1 MWIHIEKNFELNEKY
16 KNGCSSLKTHR
27 ISTTIWQKHWE
38 LLKKNTEELGIQQK
52 VLELALESL
61 ENSSKQSPEL
71 TREERT
77 WLTQRSMKTICST
90 LKDSLKVLLET
101 ADIEMF
107 NEHLNR
113 YKPLEYTMEY
123 YFQKPLKE
131 MSLKEVIDGVVIM
144 GGMSNWFD
152 TIDYTD
158 EGNHYTMLIT
168 HSLGLNNS
176 KLNRMGIESLF
187 ETYGAKVESTISE
200 KTIFMKMFKTNN

>member
-1 MWIHIEKNFELNEKY
+1 
-16 KNGCSSLKTHR
+16 LKTHR
-27 ISTTIWQKHWE
+27 ISTTISQKHWE
-38 LLKKNTEELGIQQK
+38 LLKKHTEEYETQQK

-77 WLTQRSMKTICST
+77 WLTQRSMKTICSI

-101 ADIEMF
+101 ADIELF
-107 NEHLNR
+107 KEYLNK
-113 YKPLEYTMEY
+113 YKPLEYTIEY

-131 MSLKEVIDGVVIM
+131 MSLKEVLDGVVIM
-144 GGMSNWFD
+144 GDMSNWFD
-152 TIDYTD
+152 TIDYAND
-158 EGNHYTMLIT
+158 GNHYTLLIT

-200 KTIFMKMFKTNN
+200 KTIFMKIFKTNN

>member
-1 MWIHIEKNFELNEKY
+1 
-16 KNGCSSLKTHR
+16 LKTHR
-27 ISTTIWQKHWE
+27 ISTTISQKHWE
-38 LLKKNTEELGIQQK
+38 LLKKHTEEFETQQK

-61 ENSSKQSPEL
+61 EKSSKPSPL
-71 TREERT
+71 VTREERI
-77 WLTQRSMKTICST
+77 WLTQRSMKTICSV

-101 ADIEMF
+101 VDIELF
-107 NEHLNR
+107 KEYLNK

-131 MSLKEVIDGVVIM
+131 ISLKELLDGVVIT

-152 TIDYTD
+152 TIDYKD
-158 EGNHYTMLIT
+158 DGNHYTMLIT

-187 ETYGAKVESTISE
+187 ETYGVKVESTISE
-200 KTIFMKMFKTNN
+200 KTIFMKIYKN

>member
-1 MWIHIEKNFELNEKY
+1 MHTHRKTFELNEKY
-16 KNGCSSLKTHR
+16 RNGCSSLKTHR
-27 ISTTIWQKHWE
+27 ISTTISQKHWE
-38 LLKKNTEELGIQQK
+38 LLKKHTEEFETQQK

-61 ENSSKQSPEL
+61 EKSSKPSPL
-71 TREERT
+71 VTREERI
-77 WLTQRSMKTICST
+77 WLTQRSMKTICSV

-101 ADIEMF
+101 VDIELF
-107 NEHLNR
+107 KEYLNK

-131 MSLKEVIDGVVIM
+131 ISLKELLDGVVIT

-152 TIDYTD
+152 TIDYKD
-158 EGNHYTMLIT
+158 DGNHYTMLIT

-187 ETYGAKVESTISE
+187 ETYGVKVESTISE
-200 KTIFMKMFKTNN
+200 KTIFMKIYKN

>member
-1 MWIHIEKNFELNEKY
+1 M
-16 KNGCSSLKTHR
+16 KTHR
-27 ISTTIWQKHWE
+27 ISTTISQKHWE
-38 LLKKNTEELGIQQK
+38 LLKKHTEELGTQQK

-61 ENSSKQSPEL
+61 ENSSKQIPEL
-71 TREERT
+71 TREERI
-77 WLTQRSMKTICST
+77 WLTQKSMKTTCVL
-90 LKDSLKVLLET
+90 LKDVLKVLLET
-101 ADIEMF
+101 ANIEMF

-131 MSLKEVIDGVVIM
+131 MNLKEVIEGVVIM

-158 EGNHYTMLIT
+158 DGNHYTLLIT

-176 KLNRMGIESLF
+176 KLNRMGIERLF
-187 ETYGAKVESTISE
+187 ETYGARVESTISE
-200 KTIFMKMFKTNN
+200 KTIFMKIHKN